1 MRLCCQNRCGDI
13 TDSHCETEA
22 KHESMKT
29 IDSITWQEDA
39 ISWLQ
44 HNASELPASPALQD
58 KTRPSLLACG
68 RALELV
74 RRHLPAAS
82 APIDI
87 DVTGERGI
95 QFEWIEDRKS
105 LMVEVRED
113 GWIEIIKFVEGITT
127 TDIALSSPD
136 WRIGEAIAWLKQPVA
151 EVRSFR
157 FAGMR
162 Q

>member
-1 MRLCCQNRCGDI
+1 
-13 TDSHCETEA
+13 
-22 KHESMKT
+22 MKT
-29 IDSITWQEDA
+29 ISSITWQEDA

-44 HNASELPASPALQD
+44 HNAGELPASPALQD
-58 KTRPSLLACG
+58 EARPSLLACG

-74 RRHLPAAS
+74 RRHLPAAT

-87 DVTGERGI
+87 DVNDERGI
-95 QFEWIEDRKS
+95 EFEWIEDRKS
-105 LMVEVRED
+105 LTIEARED
-113 GWIEIIKFVEGITT
+113 GWIGVIKCVEGITT
-127 TDIALSSPD
+127 SDIALSSPD